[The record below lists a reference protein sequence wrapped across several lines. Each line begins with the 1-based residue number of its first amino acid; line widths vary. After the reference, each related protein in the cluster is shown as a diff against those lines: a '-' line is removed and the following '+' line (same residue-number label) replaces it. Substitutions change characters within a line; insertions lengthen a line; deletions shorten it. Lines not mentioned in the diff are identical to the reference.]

1 MVAGLKTVQDYPD
14 EWIKVYTDGSA
25 FKGTMNA
32 GYGVRI
38 EHTNKTTEELYNP
51 CGVLSSNYEAEALA
65 IEAAIHQ
72 LQHQFSL
79 SIERK
84 QNVVIF
90 SDSMSVLQA
99 LENEKQDSTLLTN
112 ITKTIITFMNVFEVE
127 VTLQWIPSH
136 CEIPRYERADTL
148 AKKGAQTEHPNI
160 PVSLAMAKQIII
172 ANTVKRVFFGRFF
185 LCGIFGIF
193 EKNTKITPFR
203 MVCVKHS
210 NHWFHGTTAM

>member
-51 CGVLSSNYEAEALA
+51 CGVLCSNYEAEALA

-72 LQHQFSL
+72 LQQQFTL

-112 ITKTIITFMNVFEVE
+112 ITKTISTFMNIFEVE

-136 CEIPRYERADTL
+136 CEIPGNERADTL
-148 AKKGAQTEHPNI
+148 AKKGAQSEQPNI
-160 PVSLAMAKQIII
+160 PVSLATAKQIIK
-172 ANTVKRVFFGRFF
+172 ANNKIERLNNWA
-185 LCGIFGIF
+185 LCGKGRSMFAHMP
-193 EKNTKITPFR
+193 TPN
-203 MVCVKHS
+203 KKDAK
-210 NHWFHGTTAM
+210 TP